1 MRSLIT
7 WFVKNPVAANLM
19 MFVMF
24 VTGIF
29 GYMNLEREFIPQTTF
44 NGITIS
50 MSWPGA
56 SPRDVAE
63 QLVVRAEEAVDGLD
77 GVDYIESTSREG
89 SGSINVRT
97 KLGVDYEK
105 LLDEVKARV
114 DGIRNLPPDSFRPQ
128 VFRWDAR
135 PDIMYL
141 ALYGQKDRLTL
152 QREAVMR
159 CQVWRLSSLR

>member
-1 MRSLIT
+1 
-7 WFVKNPVAANLM
+7 
-19 MFVMF
+19 
-24 VTGIF
+24 
-29 GYMNLEREFIPQTTF
+29 
-44 NGITIS
+44 
-50 MSWPGA
+50 
-56 SPRDVAE
+56 VAE

-141 ALYGQKDRLTL
+141 ALYGQKDRLTQSL
-152 QREAVMR
+152 KLSLEHLSTNLRVPLKHLAVIYS
-159 CQVWRLSSLR
+159 CVHEILLTTKLTLKKLSFAKPRRAALFAWVILPK

>member
-1 MRSLIT
+1 MRALIT

-29 GYMNLEREFIPQTTF
+29 GYVNLEREFIPQTTF

-50 MSWPGA
+50 ISWPGA

-77 GVDYIESTSREG
+77 GIDYIESTAREG
-89 SGSINVRT
+89 SGQINVR
-97 KLGVDYEK
+97 
-105 LLDEVKARV
+105 
-114 DGIRNLPPDSFRPQ
+114 
-128 VFRWDAR
+128 
-135 PDIMYL
+135 
-141 ALYGQKDRLTL
+141 DRKS
-152 QREAVMR
+152 V
-159 CQVWRLSSLR
+159 V